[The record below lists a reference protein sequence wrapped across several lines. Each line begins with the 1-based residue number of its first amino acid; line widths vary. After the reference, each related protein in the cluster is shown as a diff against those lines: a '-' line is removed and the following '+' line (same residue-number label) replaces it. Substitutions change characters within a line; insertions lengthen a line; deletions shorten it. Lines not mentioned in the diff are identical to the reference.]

1 MSEKFV
7 RRSLLYTPGSS
18 MKMLTKAVGC
28 TADAVIIDL
37 EDAVSVAE
45 KDAARENVCVM
56 LPQLK
61 RTGREVIVRVNA
73 MDTVW
78 GCRDILAVVPETPD
92 TIIVPKADEKAL
104 TVADYLLTAAEQENG
119 LEAGRIKMIPLFE
132 TTYAI
137 ANAYAVLGASARIDG
152 VQLGAED
159 LTKEQ
164 EIERTPAGDE
174 IFFARSQLAFAAR
187 ARGIDI
193 LDTPYTGIR
202 DLEGLR
208 TDAVHAREIGFTG
221 KTCIHPSHIDA
232 INEVFSPTAEAVEY
246 ARGVVAAMEQGV
258 AEGRGAVMYQNKM
271 IDAPIA
277 ERARKILQKAERI
290 SALEN

>member
-1 MSEKFV
+1 MSEKFI

-18 MKMLTKAVGC
+18 VKMLNKAVDC
-28 TADAVIIDL
+28 TADAVIVDL

-45 KDAARENVCVM
+45 KDTARENLCEFM
-56 LPQLK
+56 PRLK
-61 RTGREVIVRVNA
+61 RPGREMIVRVNA
-73 MDTVW
+73 MDSAW
-78 GCRDILAVVPETPD
+78 GVRDILAIVPGMPD
-92 TIIVPKADEKAL
+92 AVIVPKADEKAL
-104 TVADYLLTAAEQENG
+104 VTADYLLTAAELENG
-119 LEAGRIKMIPLFE
+119 LPVGGIRLIPLFE

-137 ANAYAVLGASARIDG
+137 ANAYEVLGASPRVDG

-164 EIERTPAGDE
+164 EIERTAAGDE
-174 IFFARSQLAFAAR
+174 IFYARSRLAFAAR

-193 LDTPYTGIR
+193 IDTPYTGIR

-208 TDAVHAREIGFTG
+208 SDALKAKNIGFTG
-221 KTCIHPSHIDA
+221 KTCIHPDHIGV
-232 INEVFSPTAEAVEY
+232 INEVFSPSAEAVEFS
-246 ARGVVAAMEQGV
+246 RGVAAAMEQGI
-258 AEGRGAVMYQNKM
+258 AEGKGAVMYQGKM

-290 SALEN
+290 DALKN

>member
-1 MSEKFV
+1 MSERFI

-18 MKMLTKAVGC
+18 MKMLTKAVDC

-45 KDAARENVCVM
+45 KDSARENVCAM
-56 LPQLK
+56 LTQLK
-61 RTGREVIVRVNA
+61 KPGREVIVRVNA

-78 GCRDILAVVPETPD
+78 GCRDILAIAPGSPD
-92 TIIVPKADEKAL
+92 AIVVPKADEKAL
-104 TVADYLLTAAEQENG
+104 TVADYLLSAAEQSSGIEIG
-119 LEAGRIKMIPLFE
+119 LIKMIPLFE

-137 ANAYAVLGASARIDG
+137 ANAYAVLGTSARIDG

-164 EIERTPAGDE
+164 EIERTAAGDE
-174 IFFARSQLAFAAR
+174 ITFARSQLAFAAR

-193 LDTPYTGIR
+193 LDTPYTGIH

-208 TDAVHAREIGFTG
+208 ADTIRAKNIGFTG
-221 KTCIHPSHIDA
+221 KTCIHPSHIDI
-232 INEVFSPTAEAVEY
+232 INEVFSPTAEAVAY
-246 ARGVVAAMEQGV
+246 AQGVVAAMEQGV
-258 AEGRGAVMYQNKM
+258 AEGKGAVMYQNKM
-271 IDAPIA
+271 IDAPVA
-277 ERARKILQKAERI
+277 ERARKILKKAERI
-290 SALEN
+290 DALGK